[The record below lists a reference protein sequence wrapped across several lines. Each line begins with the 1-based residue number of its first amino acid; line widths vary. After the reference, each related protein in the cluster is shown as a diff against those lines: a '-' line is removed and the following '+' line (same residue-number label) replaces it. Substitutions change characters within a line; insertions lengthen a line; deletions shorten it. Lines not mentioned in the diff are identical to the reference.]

1 MKDLEFMFTYKDYA
15 LRACPRHLV
24 RFSDDEKNET
34 IDFMKSYTREEDGR
48 VLWYSLGYF
57 TRGIDGYSFEFVGS
71 RAFEEITLEELPVL
85 WVALK
90 SAQEILNNFFE
101 ITKE

>member
-1 MKDLEFMFTYKDYA
+1 MKDLEFTFTYKDYA
-15 LRACPRHLV
+15 LRACPSQLV

-34 IDFMKSYTREEDGR
+34 IDFLKSYTREEDGR

-57 TRGIDGYSFEFVGS
+57 TRGDEGYYFQFVGS
-71 RAFEEITLEELPVL
+71 RPFEEIPIKDLPVL

-101 ITKE
+101 ITNE